1 MRYSVIKRGFK
12 RLIKDLRRLPK
23 DYNKIDWTTYGVATV
38 AKNTLEVFIEDLEKL
53 LSKAIQRVRKG
64 KTEPHIPPVVPSECK
79 IDYLWGYINGIRD
92 VKLFIREYLEY
103 QEEKA
108 EEEGLL

>member
-1 MRYSVIKRGFK
+1 MKYSVIKRGFK
-12 RLIKDLRRLPK
+12 RLIKDLRKLPR

-38 AKNTLEVFIEDLEKL
+38 AKNTLEAFTEDLEEL
-53 LSKAIQRVRKG
+53 LSKAIERVRNG
-64 KTEPHIPPVVPSECK
+64 ETEPHIPPVVHK
-79 IDYLWGYINGIRD
+79 ADYLWGYINGIGD
-92 VKLFIREYLEY
+92 VKLFIREYLED